1 MSFCYGR
8 ELQSP
13 GTARATEYLLAGD
26 HVYCSSSLGGNTR
39 KYHGLLVHRNRV
51 YLAGF
56 DELVNGV
63 RISPQQ
69 YTGSGEEEPA
79 LKYLKAFSLYPP
91 QWVFMAGDA
100 VIKKTI
106 SFNQCVTI
114 TYEVTGEAEILV
126 RPLITDRP
134 VDQLLRDPRPDCEA
148 GPYDVRWSDTFLEG
162 SLPFTSSPATYWNLL
177 YREERERGY
186 EAVEDLLSP
195 GYFTGRIRNGT
206 VSLCCGRINQPVHAL
221 QYPAGPCSALQW
233 LDWASEA
240 FCHRDE
246 IYAGY
251 HWFCESWGRDSCVSV
266 TGLLIERDRKEQAQ
280 GVLRHLY
287 RNMKRGVIPNRF
299 PDNYQTSDASLW
311 FVYAA
316 GRYRR
321 RWGEDS
327 FVAEIRP
334 VIAEILQDYPRS
346 PVATL
351 DGPLITVRPGT
362 TWMDTQFTPRAG
374 KPVEINALWINAL
387 NEAESMGIIP
397 PVSVESARSAF
408 QVFWNEE
415 AQCLYDCIDP
425 FDASIRPNQI
435 FALALGFIDRPRS
448 DAALATVRNLL
459 FTPYGLRTLSPGDP
473 KYRGVFDGDS
483 SYHNGCVWP
492 WLTGWFCEALI
503 RHGVEKQRV
512 APLLSPVISHIREAG
527 AGYISEI
534 FDGDFPYRP
543 RGCIAQAWS
552 VAEIARACRMVF
564 VAP

>member
-1 MSFCYGR
+1 M
-8 ELQSP
+8 
-13 GTARATEYLLAGD
+13 
-26 HVYCSSSLGGNTR
+26 
-39 KYHGLLVHRNRV
+39 
-51 YLAGF
+51 
-56 DELVNGV
+56 
-63 RISPQQ
+63 
-69 YTGSGEEEPA
+69 
-79 LKYLKAFSLYPP
+79 
-91 QWVFMAGDA
+91 
-100 VIKKTI
+100 
-106 SFNQCVTI
+106 
-114 TYEVTGEAEILV
+114 
-126 RPLITDRP
+126 
-134 VDQLLRDPRPDCEA
+134 
-148 GPYDVRWSDTFLEG
+148 
-162 SLPFTSSPATYWNLL
+162 
-177 YREERERGY
+177 
-186 EAVEDLLSP
+186 
-195 GYFTGRIRNGT
+195 
-206 VSLCCGRINQPVHAL
+206 
-221 QYPAGPCSALQW
+221 
-233 LDWASEA
+233 
-240 FCHRDE
+240 
-246 IYAGY
+246 
-251 HWFCESWGRDSCVSV
+251 

-316 GRYRR
+316 GRTG

-362 TWMDTQFTPRAG
+362 AWMDTQFTPRAG

-492 WLTGWFCEALI
+492 WLTGWSAKRSSATAWKNSGSRLSS
-503 RHGVEKQRV
+503 
-512 APLLSPVISHIREAG
+512 PLSFPISGKPG
-527 AGYISEI
+527 AGYIWKFSMAISRVPAPRVHRTGMECCR
-534 FDGDFPYRP
+534 DRP
-543 RGCIAQAWS
+543 GLPGWFLLHR
-552 VAEIARACRMVF
+552 E
-564 VAP
+564 